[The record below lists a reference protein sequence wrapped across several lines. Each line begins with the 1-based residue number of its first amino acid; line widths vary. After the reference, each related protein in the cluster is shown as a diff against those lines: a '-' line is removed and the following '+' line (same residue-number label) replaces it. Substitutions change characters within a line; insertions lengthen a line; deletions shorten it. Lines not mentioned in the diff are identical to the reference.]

1 MTLTMEELGTIGT
14 KKVSQELFREA
25 VETIPSHIEYAGLEF
40 TYAGIPRF
48 GYEDDEKKYV
58 SECVQQG
65 VMPFSQLKLNYKSDF
80 KCFILETSFNE
91 NFLGIDRNSTEE
103 IKNASFNG
111 MLKGGK
117 IHSMETLVGDGHN
130 LLKFE
135 DFKEEFLKK
144 FLEAGYHLSG
154 GDFWLSSY
162 HLTGYNQ
169 GNYRESGML
178 LEHRKG
184 IELQLEKYP
193 NADGKQR
200 LVEWFTQLTEKHDA
214 KVYATKLE

>member
-1 MTLTMEELGTIGT
+1 MTPTMEELGNIGT

-40 TYAGIPRF
+40 VYAGIFKSRCK
-48 GYEDDEKKYV
+48 EDEEKHV
-58 SECVQQG
+58 SECIQQG

-154 GDFWLSSY
+154 GDLWLSSY

-169 GNYRESGML
+169 GNYRESGMSL
-178 LEHRKG
+178 DHRRG
-184 IELQLEKYP
+184 IELQLAEFP
-193 NADGKQR
+193 NIDGKQK
-200 LVEWFTQLTEKHDA
+200 LIEWFAQLAEKHGA
-214 KVYATKLE
+214 EVYGI